1 MTRVASNSNLLKRVA
16 NVTVVALAMVCSLVL
31 IGAVPAEWSVGRKPA
46 AAVAVPA
53 AASPVYASPAVKFTD
68 FTDDFAHEIA
78 APADNFDSAEV
89 ASSRIAAEPELLEAA
104 GAPAAA
110 AATAPRSIV
119 MRMEVTAYCPC
130 TKCCG
135 PRAQGITASGKTV
148 DHNGGRFVAADTK
161 VLPFGSKLSIP
172 GYADNAPVEVIDRG
186 GAIKGHK
193 LDLYFPTHAEALLW
207 GRQHVDVTVYE

>member
-1 MTRVASNSNLLKRVA
+1 MTRVACNSTLLKRVA

-31 IGAVPAEWSVGRKPA
+31 IGAVPAEWSAARKPA
-46 AAVAVPA
+46 AAAKPA
-53 AASPVYASPAVKFTD
+53 APSPVYASPAVEFTAELTAPTND
-68 FTDDFAHEIA
+68 IAADDFDA
-78 APADNFDSAEV
+78 AEL
-89 ASSRIAAEPELLEAA
+89 ASSTLAAEPELLEAA
-104 GAPAAA
+104 PATE
-110 AATAPRSIV
+110 AATTAAPRTHV
-119 MRMEVTAYCPC
+119 LRMEVTAYCPC

-148 DHNGGRFVAADTK
+148 DYNGGKFVAADTK
-161 VLPFGSKLSIP
+161 VLPFGRKLVIP

-186 GAIKGHK
+186 GAIKGLK